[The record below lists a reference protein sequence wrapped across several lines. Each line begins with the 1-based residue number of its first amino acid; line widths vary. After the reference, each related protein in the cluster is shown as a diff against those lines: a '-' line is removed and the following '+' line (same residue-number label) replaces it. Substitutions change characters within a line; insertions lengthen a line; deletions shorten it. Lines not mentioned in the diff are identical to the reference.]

1 MYNRKQRREL
11 EKKTGLLKM
20 YQNMSETDKAEL
32 RKRRAASGKQIHLQ
46 NVQAREQYE
55 IEQETLRYT
64 KSIERFQS
72 EGMNDEEATAAA
84 DALLKIAQ
92 DRWEKKTAKK
102 IAPQETE

>member
-11 EKKTGLLKM
+11 EKKAGLLKI
-20 YQNMSETDKAEL
+20 YQNMSETDKADL

-64 KSIERFQS
+64 KMIERFQS
-72 EGMNDEEATAAA
+72 EGMTDEEATAAA
-84 DALLKIAQ
+84 DAQLKIEQ
-92 DRWEKKTAKK
+92 DRLDKKNTKR
-102 IAPQETE
+102 ILSQETE

>member
-11 EKKTGLLKM
+11 EKKAGLLKI
-20 YQNMSETDKAEL
+20 YQNMSEADKADL

-64 KSIERFQS
+64 KMIERFQT
-72 EGMNDEEATAAA
+72 EGMTDEEATAAA
-84 DALLKIAQ
+84 DALLKLEQ
-92 DRWEKKTAKK
+92 DRLDKKNTKR
-102 IAPQETE
+102 ILSQETE